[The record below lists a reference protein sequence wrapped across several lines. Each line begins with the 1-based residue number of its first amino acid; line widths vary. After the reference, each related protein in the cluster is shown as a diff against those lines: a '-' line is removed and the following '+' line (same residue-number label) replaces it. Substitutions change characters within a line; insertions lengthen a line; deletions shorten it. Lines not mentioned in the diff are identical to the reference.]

1 MQLIELEI
9 DELAKEIFKQIIA
22 REQQQQKTDRTKEIQ
37 KLKAESEGILQD
49 IRRIEKAVVVEDQF
63 LNRKDI
69 DYWTKL

>member
-1 MQLIELEI
+1 MSPASGRQL
-9 DELAKEIFKQIIA
+9 
-22 REQQQQKTDRTKEIQ
+22 Q

-69 DYWTKL
+69 GLLDKALARRYQQKLVKAQKKFRK